1 MSASFKSLV
10 LSFCGHGDALQSA
23 ALALQARARSMS
35 YPDYRNEAARIVG
48 EKYGVEPHESRK
60 GGLLTFAKDSAPEQ
74 RLTRILALHPGKP
87 TQKTEAAAPVIRP
100 RIVSKAVATTV
111 QTVAGMT
118 KAEFNEFMRTLRDSV
133 TFE

>member
-87 TQKTEAAAPVIRP
+87 TQKTEASRACDPSAHRVQGGRHHGANRGRHDQGRVQRVHAYAA
-100 RIVSKAVATTV
+100 
-111 QTVAGMT
+111 
-118 KAEFNEFMRTLRDSV
+118 
-133 TFE
+133 